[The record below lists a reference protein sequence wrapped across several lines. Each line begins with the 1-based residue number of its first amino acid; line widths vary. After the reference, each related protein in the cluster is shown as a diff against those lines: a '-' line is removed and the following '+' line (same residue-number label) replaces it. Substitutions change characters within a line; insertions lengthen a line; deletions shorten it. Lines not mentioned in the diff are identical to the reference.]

1 MHNCKATKGRA
12 AELLLKDLDGSYE
25 ELLECEDCSTELQTL
40 REVLRI
46 TTRQVEASAPSEE
59 YWNGYHARLRSKLE
73 DAVAGSDGSHQ
84 PRFHSSWHSS
94 WRSSWLRKVL
104 SATIRVPVPVGVA
117 VVFGLAVAIFFAVQ
131 GSMKE
136 PQPPTASVIR
146 VPVEVPVIQEKT
158 VTRVV
163 YRHLT
168 RQPSRQP
175 TRQPTQGPN
184 SEAPAQN
191 DVSTLAKSQK
201 LNSTTLTG
209 FKPLDEVKLTVI
221 KGGSPDEK

>member
-84 PRFHSSWHSS
+84 PRFHSSW
-94 WRSSWLRKVL
+94 RSLWLRKVL

-117 VVFGLAVAIFFAVQ
+117 VVFALAVAIFFALQ

-136 PQPPTASVIR
+136 PQPSTASVIH

-163 YRHLT
+163 YRQPT

-175 TRQPTQGPN
+175 TRQPTQRPN
-184 SEAPAQN
+184 SEAPARD
-191 DVSTLAKSQK
+191 DVSTLAKSQQV
-201 LNSTTLTG
+201 NSTTLTG

>member
-12 AELLLKDLDGSYE
+12 AELLLKDLDGSYG
-25 ELLECEDCSTELQTL
+25 ELVECQDCRNELETL
-40 REVLRI
+40 RDVLRI
-46 TTRQVEASAPSEE
+46 TTRQVEASAPSED

-73 DAVAGSDGSHQ
+73 DAVAGSVGYPQLHL
-84 PRFHSSWHSS
+84 
-94 WRSSWLRKVL
+94 RSSWLRKFL
-104 SATIRVPVPVGVA
+104 TATVRVPVPIGVA
-117 VVFGLAVAIFFAVQ
+117 AVFALAVAIFFGVQ
-131 GSMKE
+131 GARKQ
-136 PQPPTASVIR
+136 PQPPTASVIH
-146 VPVEVPVIQEKT
+146 VPIEVPVIQEKT

-163 YRHLT
+163 YRRPT

-175 TRQPTQGPN
+175 TRRSN
-184 SEAPAQN
+184 SEASAPD
-191 DVSTLAKSQK
+191 DVSTLATSQR

>member
-40 REVLRI
+40 REILRI

-59 YWNGYHARLRSKLE
+59 YWNGYHAKLRSKLE

-84 PRFHSSWHSS
+84 PRFHSSW
-94 WRSSWLRKVL
+94 RSSWLRRVL

-117 VVFGLAVAIFFAVQ
+117 VVFALAVAIFFAVQ

-136 PQPPTASVIR
+136 PQPPTASVIH

-163 YRHLT
+163 YR
-168 RQPSRQP
+168 QPSRQP
-175 TRQPTQGPN
+175 TRQPTERPN
-184 SEAPAQN
+184 SEAAAQG

-201 LNSTTLTG
+201 VNSTTLTG